1 MSKLSKKLF
10 LSVITLV
17 FTVMAM
23 VATTYA
29 WFTIGDTATVGNV
42 EGSVQGSE
50 GLEIQFDG
58 DTSGEWYSNI
68 SKSKMDDFLGDAA
81 EALKAISS
89 PNGENFYLANEITY
103 DGSNITFATGGGS
116 GTANTHYVEFKLNFR
131 TKAENKQVDLTK
143 LDIINVADTTWAVD
157 KGHNLANGDASSSTL
172 TSSAAYAVRVALEA
186 GSNVNVYELADNA
199 DLTTDGISNTKG
211 FQVNGAH
218 DYYIKK
224 GNILLGFD
232 ESNYLNSTANL
243 EAALEA
249 LKTKGYETID
259 SGVLGGVNRLNIELD
274 DTADANGYYNGS
286 VIVRIWI
293 EGFDA
298 DAYNAIYEGKFA
310 VNLEFTLEDK

>member
-58 DTSGEWYSNI
+58 DASGEWYSNI

-89 PNGENFYLANEITY
+89 PNGKNFYLVNEITY
-103 DGSNITFATGGGS
+103 DGADIDFATDGGS
-116 GTANTHYVEFKLNFR
+116 GAANTHYVEFKLNFR

-157 KGHNLANGDASSSTL
+157 KGHNLARGGASSSTL

-186 GSNVNVYELADNA
+186 GSNVNVYELADDA
-199 DLTTDGISNTKG
+199 DLTTDGINNTKG

-224 GNILLGFD
+224 GNTLLGFD
-232 ESNYLNSTANL
+232 ESNYLTNDNL
-243 EAALEA
+243 KKALEA
-249 LKTKGYETID
+249 LETEGYETID
-259 SGVLGGVNRLNIELD
+259 SGVLVGVNRLNIELD

-286 VIVRIWI
+286 VTVRIWI